1 MKNLIFLL
9 LMLFAANFVMA
20 QTPLKKRILTAR
32 QFEDK
37 KTYIPQK
44 GDLLV
49 YEVKQKDGKTY
60 NFEVALLKYP
70 SPDVEIDYDKN
81 DYCIE
86 LGWKMTEPINKTG
99 LVKLH
104 CTALSTGT
112 NYVNFFRSGEMAF
125 DKNTMSIFLSLE
137 NYLSR
142 TGAKMTIDGED
153 VVLKDPFS
161 VASETINVKVKGK
174 NVPLE
179 AFLLTD
185 NSNFNYEDE
194 NRVEGKYSIS
204 VLFQTEHRLILKMD
218 LPMFSIRLLEIKK
231 NK

>member
-142 TGAKMTIDGED
+142 TRAKMTIDGED

-161 VASETINVKVKGK
+161 VASETVNVKVKGK